1 MIKDSYICGGV
12 IQRKK
17 KGGGGANDAE
27 NKYLDYFE
35 VIFTP
40 HGPKE
45 VS

>member
-12 IQRKK
+12 IQEKK
-17 KGGGGANDAE
+17 KVGGANDVE